1 MIVIIQSLKTLS
13 KHSAIFSTTVPE
25 ALEHMRHS
33 RAGVQN
39 NDILEA
45 YTNIVEAYDEVIREL
60 RGH

>member
-39 NDILEA
+39 NDI
-45 YTNIVEAYDEVIREL
+45 VEAYDEVIREL